1 MTTLRIEGLELQPLT
16 AAHAEMVYAA
26 LQDARIYTFI
36 PQDPP
41 DSLDALKR
49 RYEALQVG
57 ASPDGAE
64 RWLNWVVFVLDD
76 PVPVGTVQATVRPGE
91 TALIAYTIFPDYWK
105 CGYGRRATRVVI
117 DHVFSAFDIRSVT
130 ARIDTRNQRSI
141 RLVEA
146 LGLVRTGV
154 FKDADFFKGASSDEY
169 EYAMSRELW
178 VRSLQS
184 ASPCRRPE

>member
-1 MTTLRIEGLELQPLT
+1 MTTLQIEDLALQPLA
-16 AAHAEMVYAA
+16 AAHAEMVYEA
-26 LQDARIYTFI
+26 LQDARIYAFI

-49 RYEALQVG
+49 RYARLQVG

-64 RWLNWVVFVLDD
+64 RWLNWVVFVPDG

-91 TALIAYTIFPDYWK
+91 TALIAYTIFPDHWRR
-105 CGYGRRATRVVI
+105 GYGRTATRAVI
-117 DHVFSAFDIRSVT
+117 DHVFSRLDIRSVT

-146 LGLVRTGV
+146 LGLVRTGA

-169 EYAMSRELW
+169 EYAMSRGMWE
-178 VRSLQS
+178 RS
-184 ASPCRRPE
+184 RPG